1 MELAVWVIILPLLTA
16 FFLGISKLYFNKIF
30 YPMVTG
36 SAIIYLYLLILVIN
50 NSYHPEVYSIG
61 DWGLLGINLM
71 ADPFS
76 AMFLLI
82 IATLF
87 IPVIIFSLK
96 YIKVKKHE
104 YFILTY
110 LMIAGIAGM
119 VLTADLFNLYVFLEV
134 SSLSSY
140 ALVAIKKTDKAIE
153 GSFKYMIMSTFG
165 SFFILLATIL
175 TYYLT
180 GTLNMAEI
188 ALKFEYIPFMIK
200 ITLMCFFVFGYVIK
214 IGLVPLHAWLPDPYE
229 ASPIPYNVL
238 SSGLV
243 MKSAVYALIRVLY
256 IIFGIEFLSE
266 SGILNIGVYWGVI
279 TFIIAH
285 SLAYQQSN
293 LNRLLAYSSI
303 AQIGYITIGLF
314 VGSEGGLIGG
324 NFHILN
330 HAIMK
335 GTLFLVLG
343 IFYYSLGAV
352 EIEDIKGLGYKFPI
366 LAFIFVIAAL
376 AIVGLPPFNGF
387 ISKWLIIEAAIDAG
401 FVYPAFLILVGTFL
415 SLMYYLKVIVKLYTK
430 TEKKVLL
437 KEPDLSLRLPTIFL
451 GSLCIVFGIVPSLP
465 LSLINN
471 IPKFL
476 LDNSEYI
483 RIILGGSQ

>member
-1 MELAVWVIILPLLTA
+1 MESAVWVIIFPLLTA
-16 FFLGISKLYFNKIF
+16 FFLGIFKLHFNKIF
-30 YPMVTG
+30 FPLVTVN
-36 SAIIYLYLLILVIN
+36 AVIYLYLLILVIN
-50 NSYHPEVYSIG
+50 NSSLPKVYSIG
-61 DWGLLGINLM
+61 SWGLLGINLM
-71 ADPFS
+71 VDPFS

-82 IATLF
+82 IALLF
-87 IPVIIFSLK
+87 IPVIIFSLES
-96 YIKVKKHE
+96 IKISKHK

-134 SSLSSY
+134 SSLSSC
-140 ALVAIKKTDKAIE
+140 ALTAIKKTDKGIE
-153 GSFKYMIMSTFG
+153 GTFKYLILSTFA

-188 ALKFEYIPFMIK
+188 SLRFEDIPFVIK
-200 ITLMCFFVFGYVIK
+200 SILMCFFVFGYGVK
-214 IGLVPLHAWLPDPYE
+214 IGLVPLHAWLPDAYE
-229 ASPIPYNVL
+229 DSPIPYNVF

-256 IIFGIEFLSE
+256 IIFGIKFLAE
-266 SGILNIGVYWGVI
+266 SGVLHIGVFWGVI

-285 SLAYQQSN
+285 FLAYQQSN
-293 LNRLLAYSSI
+293 LIRLLAYSSI

-314 VGSEGGLIGG
+314 VGSEKGLIGG
-324 NFHILN
+324 SFHILN

-335 GTLFLVLG
+335 GTLFLVVG
-343 IFYYSLGAV
+343 IFYYSLRTV
-352 EIEDIKGLGYKFPI
+352 EIEDIKGLGYKFPM
-366 LAFIFVIAAL
+366 LTFIFVVAAL

-387 ISKWLIIEAAIDAG
+387 ISKWLIVEAAIEAG
-401 FVYPAFLILVGTFL
+401 FVYPAFFILVGTFL
-415 SLMYYLKVIVKLYTK
+415 SLTYYLKVIVKLYTK
-430 TEKKVLL
+430 TENIILI
-437 KEPDLSLRLPTIFL
+437 KEPNLSLRLPTIFL

-483 RIILGGSQ
+483 RILLGG

>member
-1 MELAVWVIILPLLTA
+1 MESAVWVIILPLLTA
-16 FFLGISKLYFNKIF
+16 FFLGISKLYYKKILF
-30 YPMVTG
+30 PLVKV
-36 SAIIYLYLLILVIN
+36 SSLIYLYLLILVIT
-50 NSYHPEVYSIG
+50 NSYPPKVYSIG

-82 IATLF
+82 IAILF

-96 YIKVKKHE
+96 YIQVNKHV
-104 YFILTY
+104 YFILIY
-110 LMIAGIAGM
+110 LMTAGIAGM
-119 VLTADLFNLYVFLEV
+119 VLTADLFNLYVFLEL
-134 SSLSSY
+134 SSLSSC
-140 ALVAIKKTDKAIE
+140 ALVAIKKTDKGIE
-153 GSFKYMIMSTFG
+153 GTFKYLIMSTLG

-175 TYYLT
+175 TYHLT

-188 ALKFEYIPFMIK
+188 SQGFQDIPFMIK
-200 ITLMCFFVFGYVIK
+200 STLMSCFVFGYGIK
-214 IGLVPLHAWLPDPYE
+214 IGLIPLHAWLPDAYE
-229 ASPIPYNVL
+229 DSPIPYNVF

-256 IIFGIEFLSE
+256 IIFGIEFLTE
-266 SGILNIGVYWGVI
+266 SGVLNIGVYWGVI
-279 TFIIAH
+279 TFIVAH
-285 SLAYQQSN
+285 FLAYQQSN

-314 VGSEGGLIGG
+314 IGSEKGLIGG
-324 NFHILN
+324 SFHILN

-335 GTLFLVLG
+335 GALFLVIG
-343 IFYYSLGAV
+343 IFYYSLNSV

-366 LAFIFVIAAL
+366 ISFIFVVAAL

-387 ISKWLIIEAAIDAG
+387 MSKWLIIEAALESG
-401 FVYPAFLILVGTFL
+401 FVYAAFFILVGTFL
-415 SLMYYLKVIVKLYTK
+415 SLTYYLKVIIALYTK
-430 TEKKVLL
+430 PDKKILI
-437 KEPDLSLRLPTIFL
+437 EPDLTLRLPTIFL

-483 RIILGGSQ
+483 RILLGGPR